1 MSNNFKHRVGLQS
14 KLKAMENYVSKGY
27 YVFNETNQGPI
38 DFIAINLEG
47 DINFLECKTLAR
59 RKDGSK
65 INRILTDNQKKLN
78 KIFNSKGYP
87 SIKIIYSEIDNPFM
101 ENDNAK

>member
-1 MSNNFKHRVGLQS
+1 
-14 KLKAMENYVSKGY
+14 
-27 YVFNETNQGPI
+27 
-38 DFIAINLEG
+38 
-47 DINFLECKTLAR
+47 LAR

-65 INRILTDNQKKLN
+65 INRILTDSQKKLN

-101 ENDNAK
+101 ENDDAS